1 MAEIAH
7 DNLPII
13 PFASQADWENWL
25 EGNHSSS
32 TGLWLKI
39 AKKAS
44 GVPTVAFGE
53 AIDVALC
60 FGWIDGQ
67 RRSYDDVWYLQ
78 RLTPRRPR
86 SRWSE
91 INQERV
97 RLLTEQGRMR
107 PAGFAEVERAKED
120 GRWDEAYASPSKMEM
135 PGDLQRALDNNR
147 SAADTFAALKSADR
161 YSILYRLH
169 HSKKPETRAR
179 LLEGFIAKLEAG
191 EATNL

>member
-1 MAEIAH
+1 MAETAH

-13 PFASQADWENWL
+13 PFASHADWENWL

-60 FGWIDGQ
+60 YGWIDGQ

-78 RLTPRRPR
+78 RFTPRRSR

-107 PAGFAEVERAKED
+107 PAGIAEVERAKED
-120 GRWDEAYASPSKMEM
+120 GRWDEAYASPSKMEV
-135 PGDLQRALDNNR
+135 PDDLQRALDHDT
-147 SAADTFAALKSADR
+147 SAAGAFAALKAADR
-161 YSILYRLH
+161 YSFLYRLH
-169 HSKKPETRAR
+169 HTKKAETRVRIIQDFVADISIR
-179 LLEGFIAKLEAG
+179 TEEG
-191 EATNL
+191 

>member
-1 MAEIAH
+1 MAETAH

-13 PFASQADWENWL
+13 TFASLAEWENWL

-44 GVPTVAFGE
+44 GLPTVAFGE

-67 RRSYDDVWYLQ
+67 RRSYDDDWYLQ
-78 RLTPRRPR
+78 RFTARRPR

-91 INQERV
+91 INRERV

-107 PAGFAEVERAKED
+107 PAGIAEVERAKKD
-120 GRWDEAYASPSKMEM
+120 GRWDEAYASPSKMEV
-135 PGDLQRALDNNR
+135 PEDLQRALDNDQPV
-147 SAADTFAALKSADR
+147 ADAFAALKSADR

-169 HSKKPETRAR
+169 HTRRPETRSRIIEDFATG
-179 LLEGFIAKLEAG
+179 LSAG
-191 EATNL
+191 ADAD